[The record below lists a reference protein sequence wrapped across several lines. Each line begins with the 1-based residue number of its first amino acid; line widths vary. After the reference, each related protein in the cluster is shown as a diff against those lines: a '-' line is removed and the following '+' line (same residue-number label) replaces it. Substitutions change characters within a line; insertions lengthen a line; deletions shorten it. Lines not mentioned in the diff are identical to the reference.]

1 MKFNKL
7 LRATVQARMP
17 QWSEHVMGYK
27 VLKQGLRRILKQSA
41 DGEMQPSEASSSFTD
56 LLDVEVEKVND
67 FYSERIEEAVIIL
80 HALRQHV
87 DQLVATPAVNAEQRA
102 ATKRSLVSFHFHL
115 LMLQNYVAL
124 NFTGV
129 AKILKKFDKRFAP
142 ALCLKAEYI
151 SAIVELP
158 FYKCQAIGQLVEES
172 ELQFRLLEGVGVGTD
187 ELGAS
192 QFGYS
197 GGQFGQSAQLGPSG
211 QPGGQLAHDAA
222 QQASCA
228 GAAHWGAGARA
239 GLSPPQ
245 QQQQQ
250 QSQQQQQIA

>member
-87 DQLVATPAVNAEQRA
+87 DQANSLTPNSLTHNSITLSHVSHTTLSHSNASH
-102 ATKRSLVSFHFHL
+102 TNTHFPHMSHSHVPPHVTL
-115 LMLQNYVAL
+115 AR
-124 NFTGV
+124 
-129 AKILKKFDKRFAP
+129 IL
-142 ALCLKAEYI
+142 
-151 SAIVELP
+151 
-158 FYKCQAIGQLVEES
+158 
-172 ELQFRLLEGVGVGTD
+172 
-187 ELGAS
+187 
-192 QFGYS
+192 
-197 GGQFGQSAQLGPSG
+197 
-211 QPGGQLAHDAA
+211 
-222 QQASCA
+222 
-228 GAAHWGAGARA
+228 
-239 GLSPPQ
+239 
-245 QQQQQ
+245 
-250 QSQQQQQIA
+250 